1 MLLHWLFR
9 KNLSNVREFWGQIV
23 YPPPP
28 SWQKIA
34 RTPMMKFYEM
44 GISKPQVMLVETTQ
58 IQHDANPSAT
68 FPIYL
73 PVNCTD

>member
-1 MLLHWLFR
+1 
-9 KNLSNVREFWGQIV
+9 
-23 YPPPP
+23 
-28 SWQKIA
+28 
-34 RTPMMKFYEM
+34 MMKFYEM

-58 IQHDANPSAT
+58 LQHDANPSVT